1 MSSSIVNVIRVVEII
16 LAYLVFLTAAFFLMN
31 YRGVRERAF
40 LVKKMKSDRSKMFA
54 AILEALVIF
63 LGLFFCEGLII
74 VTIVRVLE

>member
-1 MSSSIVNVIRVVEII
+1 
-16 LAYLVFLTAAFFLMN
+16 
-31 YRGVRERAF
+31 
-40 LVKKMKSDRSKMFA
+40 MFA